1 MLTDHAWE
9 SVVNRDIQA
18 SGSPEAEKKGP
29 IHEMWLMDSEVNN
42 AKIRSNKKYAE
53 GKTSCFK
60 LQHNHTSCTSSSN
73 CRAKVTGSEK
83 LASPH
88 IPLYQKGP

>member
-42 AKIRSNKKYAE
+42 AKIRSN
-53 GKTSCFK
+53 
-60 LQHNHTSCTSSSN
+60 
-73 CRAKVTGSEK
+73 
-83 LASPH
+83 
-88 IPLYQKGP
+88 

>member
-42 AKIRSNKKYAE
+42 AKIRSNKKICRGE
-53 GKTSCFK
+53 DK
-60 LQHNHTSCTSSSN
+60 LF
-73 CRAKVTGSEK
+73 
-83 LASPH
+83 
-88 IPLYQKGP
+88 